1 MGAGLRD
8 GKFCSLLQ
16 WDYKPAVVVNTGIP
30 ALAALLLLYRQFD
43 LPAKKKLHQDQ
54 LPDWGLSKCSI
65 NFGSSGGKAGQF
77 GDPDSEECA
86 VEPHEPEDK
95 KLFN

>member
-43 LPAKKKLHQDQ
+43 LPAKKKLHQD
-54 LPDWGLSKCSI
+54 
-65 NFGSSGGKAGQF
+65 
-77 GDPDSEECA
+77 
-86 VEPHEPEDK
+86 
-95 KLFN
+95 